1 VALNRFQTYECLEN
15 AMQRIVTTM
24 SDCEFYERIYAAS
37 TLASNPA
44 FKSALEQ
51 VYSTIW
57 KYVNRVKQYFE
68 RPGLIAAFSPF
79 SVEFQPL
86 VDDIINTEQTV
97 RKIADQAPMQEI
109 QGK

>member
-1 VALNRFQTYECLEN
+1 
-15 AMQRIVTTM
+15 MQRIVTTM

-51 VYSTIW
+51 VYSTIK
-57 KYVNRVKQYFE
+57 KYVDRVKQYFE

-79 SVEFQPL
+79 SIEFQPL
-86 VDDIINTEQTV
+86 VDDIISKEQTV
-97 RKIADQAPMQEI
+97 RKLADQASMQGI
-109 QGK
+109 QGM

>member
-1 VALNRFQTYECLEN
+1 VALNRFQTFECLEN
-15 AMQRIVTTM
+15 GIQRIVTTM
-24 SDCEFYERIYAAS
+24 SDCKFYERIYAAS

-51 VYSTIW
+51 VYSTIER
-57 KYVNRVKQYFE
+57 YVDQIKQYFE

-86 VDDIINTEQTV
+86 VDDIISKEQTV
-97 RKIADQAPMQEI
+97 RKLADQASMQGI
-109 QGK
+109 QGT